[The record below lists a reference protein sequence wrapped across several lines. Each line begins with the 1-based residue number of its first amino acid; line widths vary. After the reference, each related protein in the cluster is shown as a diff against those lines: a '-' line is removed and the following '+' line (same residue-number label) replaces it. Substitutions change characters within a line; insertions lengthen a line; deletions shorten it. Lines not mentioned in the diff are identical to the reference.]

1 VSLRRVTGQA
11 AFAGDHALPGMLHLA
26 LRRSAHAHARVVSAS
41 AAAARA
47 LPGVVE
53 LLTREEAPQLF
64 GAVTRFVGDRL
75 AVAAAEE
82 LETARRALELVE
94 FELEPL
100 PPELDADRASREPAR
115 VAARVEA
122 AEGDALAALGAAE
135 SVVEGEWSLPFSPAV
150 SLEVPVALTWLD
162 EDQRLVV
169 RTSAKSPF
177 RVRGALAQRLG
188 VPAARIRVER
198 PLVAGGGLGRADLLV
213 EDVCALVTLRTGRP
227 ARLAL
232 GGEEAIAMAAGR
244 PAQRVRLRLGLT
256 GGRVVA
262 LDASLLVDLGAD
274 GDAAESAL
282 LSAGR
287 HAFGLY
293 QVPNVRFAGAAV
305 RTNRPPAG
313 APRGA
318 DAALA
323 FALECALD
331 EAALRAGRDPAELR
345 RAHLRRP
352 GDPGAAALA
361 ALGEPAGADDAR
373 AVAELL
379 RTAPGANGLGGGEAL
394 PSGPLRKGSGMAVA
408 RRAPAAGSRAGSA
421 ALRLLDDGSFTLAAE
436 PSVAGSADELAFAE
450 AAAAILG
457 VPARRVV
464 CVAADTDSAPY
475 LAGDDAKASGASGRA
490 VEEVAQLA
498 RERILAAGALA
509 LGVPPSLAMIAD
521 GQVVESG
528 GRSVSFGEIGALA
541 LRAGQPLTVTATPA
555 ESGVPHSL
563 AAAFAD
569 VEVDVETGVVA
580 VRRLQ
585 AIVAGGPF
593 EDGRPPTLQ
602 VEGGLVSAL
611 ELALAAGAS
620 CDGAGRP
627 LLTSL
632 RRLPW
637 LSAGDVPPLAVRFV
651 PVGDPLSRFAGAAH
665 GEAAARAALAALVNA
680 IARATEIRHRSLPL
694 SPARIL
700 EALEIGG
707 PSCP

>member
-1 VSLRRVTGQA
+1 
-11 AFAGDHALPGMLHLA
+11 M
-26 LRRSAHAHARVVSAS
+26 
-41 AAAARA
+41 
-47 LPGVVE
+47 
-53 LLTREEAPQLF
+53 
-64 GAVTRFVGDRL
+64 
-75 AVAAAEE
+75 
-82 LETARRALELVE
+82 E

-100 PPELDADRASREPAR
+100 PPELDVERASREPSAR
-115 VAARVEA
+115 RGPSRGRAKATSTPRSR
-122 AEGDALAALGAAE
+122 AAE

-150 SLEVPVALTWLD
+150 SLEAPVALTWLD

-177 RVRGALAQRLG
+177 RVRGR
-188 VPAARIRVER
+188 PRRAARRARGADPRRAAARGRRRAR
-198 PLVAGGGLGRADLLV
+198 PRAT
-213 EDVCALVTLRTGRP
+213 CWSRTP
-227 ARLAL
+227 ARSSRCARGGPRSLAL
-232 GGEEAIAMAAGR
+232 GGEEAIATAAGR

-256 GGRVVA
+256 RGRVVA

-274 GDAAESAL
+274 GDAAESVL

-287 HAFGLY
+287 HALGLY
-293 QVPNVRFAGAAV
+293 QVPNLRFAAVAV

-331 EAALRAGRDPAELR
+331 EAALRAGADPAELR

-352 GDPGAAALA
+352 GDPGADALA

-373 AVAELL
+373 ALAELL
-379 RTAPGANGLGGGEAL
+379 RPAPGGNGRGGGAAL
-394 PSGPLRKGSGMAVA
+394 PSGPLRHGRGMAVA
-408 RRAPAAGSRAGSA
+408 RRAPAAGSRGGSA

-475 LAGDDAKASGASGRA
+475 LAGDDAKASGAAGRA
-490 VEEVAQLA
+490 VEQVAQLA

-509 LGVPPSLAMIAD
+509 LGVPAALAVIAD
-521 GQVVESG
+521 GRVGEAG

-541 LRAGQPLTVTATPA
+541 LRAGQPLAVTATPA
-555 ESGVPHSL
+555 EAGVPHSL

-569 VEVDVETGVVA
+569 VEVDVETGAVE

-593 EDGRPPTLQ
+593 ADGRPPTGQ

-611 ELALAAGAS
+611 ELALAAGAF

-627 LLTSL
+627 LPTSL

-637 LSAGDVPPLAVRFV
+637 LSAGDVPPLAVSFV
-651 PVGDPLSRFAGAAH
+651 PVGDPLSRFASAAH

-680 IARATEIRHRSLPL
+680 IARATATRHRTLPL

-700 EALEIGG
+700 EAL
-707 PSCP
+707 PAPDRRP